1 VASIRQEIA
10 VDMASDLVWAAVRDV
25 GAVHRRL
32 VPGLAVDTRVEGSCR
47 ILTLPDGQTV
57 RELIVDIDDDAQ
69 RLAYAVVE
77 SRLALEHH
85 HATFEVLADGPTRS
99 RLIWIT
105 DLLPD
110 VLAPQARRRTERAA
124 QVMKH
129 ALEHHVEP

>member
-1 VASIRQEIA
+1 MPPE
-10 VDMASDLVWAAVRDV
+10 LVWDAVRDV

-32 VPGLAVDTRVEGSCR
+32 VPGLAVDTRLDGTWR
-47 ILTLPDGQTV
+47 ILTLPDGHTV
-57 RELIVDIDDDAQ
+57 RELIVDIDDHAR

-110 VLAPQARRRTERAA
+110 ALAPETRLRTERAA

-129 ALEHHVEP
+129 TLENHAKT